1 MYLQNVSVQLAIKFR
16 ILLVF
21 QNLQE
26 VNKIFKMAASD
37 GLFEVRI
44 LNFGTFLFYIRC
56 DWVCDSLHGLI
67 WVSTSVLLDFNI
79 AEILYKCNA
88 IKPVLSS
95 PQKRRPKFVIKT
107 DYRLMQVKRIAECSK
122 RAFCNTFDLH

>member
-1 MYLQNVSVQLAIKFR
+1 M
-16 ILLVF
+16 
-21 QNLQE
+21 
-26 VNKIFKMAASD
+26 NKIFKMAASE

-67 WVSTSVLLDFNI
+67 WVSTTVLLAFNI

-88 IKPVLSS
+88 IKPVLSGPS
-95 PQKRRPKFVIKT
+95 KKKTKICYQDRLSLNAGQK
-107 DYRLMQVKRIAECSK
+107 Y
-122 RAFCNTFDLH
+122 